1 MKLIILRNH
10 LKSGLDAVGRATVSN
25 LNLPVLGNVLIKA
38 TNNQI
43 KLSATNL
50 EIAIT
55 KTVYGKILE
64 DGSVT
69 VPYSVVSGIVNNTT
83 SERINLEAKN
93 NNLVL
98 TTDNYEAK
106 ISGIA
111 ESEFPIVPKVKEEKE
126 HLEVALSALRDR
138 LEKVILAAGVSD
150 LRPEI
155 SGVFFTLESSEMKL
169 VGTDTFRLAEGKIPG
184 SQIKNTFSHGL
195 ELIIPLKTAQELA
208 RIVSTEEMVSAYLDN
223 NQILFKTQDLEI
235 ISRLIEGKFPD
246 YNSIV
251 PKEFD
256 VQILVSKED
265 LIGALKL
272 TSSLSSRI
280 NEVKLKIKDKKVLE
294 VYSSDNALGENN
306 YLVPAKVK
314 GEDCEVA
321 FNWKYLLDGVKAVSG
336 EQVFVGLNGENRPA
350 IINTPGD
357 SLYFYVLMP
366 IKP

>member
-1 MKLIILRNH
+1 MKLIVLRSH
-10 LKSGLDAVGRATVSN
+10 LKSGLDAIGRATVSN

-43 KLSATNL
+43 KLCATNL

-55 KTVYGKILE
+55 KIVYGKILE
-64 DGSVT
+64 EGSVT
-69 VPYSVVSGIVNNTT
+69 VPYGVISSIINNTT
-83 SERINLEAKN
+83 SERINLESKQ
-93 NNLVL
+93 NNLIL

-111 ESEFPIVPKVKEEKE
+111 ESEFPIVPKIKEEKE
-126 HLEVALSALRDR
+126 HLEIVLSTLKER
-138 LEKVILAAGVSD
+138 LEKVILAAGISD

-155 SGVFFTLESSEMKL
+155 SGAFFILESSEIKL
-169 VGTDTFRLAEGKIPG
+169 VATDTFRLAEGKILG
-184 SQIKNTFSHGL
+184 SQIKNTFHHGL
-195 ELIIPLKTAQELA
+195 EMIIPLKTAQELT
-208 RIVSTEEMVSAYLDN
+208 RIVSTEEMVSVYLDN

-256 VQILVSKED
+256 VQILVNKDD
-265 LIGALKL
+265 LINALKL
-272 TSSLSSRI
+272 TGSLSNRI
-280 NEVKLKIKDKKVLE
+280 NEVRLKIKDKKVLE

-306 YLVPAKVK
+306 YLVPAKIN
-314 GEDCEVA
+314 GADCEVT
-321 FNWKYLLDGVKAVSG
+321 FNWKYLLDGVKAIAG
-336 EQVFVGLNGENRPA
+336 EQVFVGLNGENKPA

-357 SLYFYVLMP
+357 LLYFYVLMP